1 LGSKVTPE
9 VLFSPYSKKSF
20 FLHKKQNHPS
30 TSSKWTILQFML
42 QALWQ
47 QQMLKRLPQQK
58 NLAQRYA
65 EAFAALMELHLLPLR
80 LLKQLR
86 NHLSL
91 AGGRS
96 QLNGSLLEI
105 LRGLPQP
112 CWKHVIIPMMEQALP
127 LPLRLISVIGRRGY
141 SAN

>member
-9 VLFSPYSKKSF
+9 VLFSGSFLRRLPYSKKSF
-20 FLHKKQNHPS
+20 FHHKKQNHPS
-30 TSSKWTILQFML
+30 TSSKWPILQFML

-65 EAFAALMELHLLPLR
+65 EAFAALAELHLLPLR

-86 NHLSL
+86 NHLHL
-91 AGGRS
+91 AGGSSR
-96 QLNGSLLEI
+96 LNGSLLER
-105 LRGLPQP
+105 LMGLPQP
-112 CWKHVIIPMMEQALP
+112 
-127 LPLRLISVIGRRGY
+127 
-141 SAN
+141 